1 MEEGNSNDQQAMQ
14 MKQIIEQ
21 DYQKDKQF
29 EGATGVKVVGIKD
42 SGNGL
47 LHNFSKHGV
56 TLTQLRKKDKKCI

>member
-1 MEEGNSNDQQAMQ
+1 

-29 EGATGVKVVGIKD
+29 EAATGVKVIGIKD

-47 LHNFSKHGV
+47 LSNFTKHGV
-56 TLTQLRKKDKKCI
+56 TLTALRKKDKKCLE